1 MGKYKVLWMESCL
14 SVCLTLQ
21 RLSLFHPLYPQ
32 GSFLVYPLDPGDK
45 EDITVQITSGIPK
58 NSPLKVLVRVYI
70 VKVPL
75 STSIHHLSCW
85 NGVVF
90 YGVILSLS
98 VSCRQP
104 ICLPKTRMVKPTLIW
119 WFGLESS
126 FWTAKIDTSLNSS
139 TLHSESQYLS
149 VYVVQ
154 ILCLSVCLSD
164 WLSPCL
170 TLSFRVFEFTVSFPL
185 DTELVVKVMD
195 HDLVGADEVIGETRV
210 DLENRFYSRH
220 RASCGLAFY
229 YDTLVSQLHHVSLR
243 TMIR

>member
-1 MGKYKVLWMESCL
+1 MCVFICIQLYGGDLESEFSQFQDWLQTFPLYKGRASAEDEIEDEEERLMGKYKVLWMESCL

-164 WLSPCL
+164 
-170 TLSFRVFEFTVSFPL
+170 
-185 DTELVVKVMD
+185 
-195 HDLVGADEVIGETRV
+195 
-210 DLENRFYSRH
+210 
-220 RASCGLAFY
+220 
-229 YDTLVSQLHHVSLR
+229 
-243 TMIR
+243 